1 MCSTPQYL
9 DYSIPPSPLFPPVPC
24 VSRASSE
31 SSLNSLYD
39 LDGRRLEHSLQYAQY
54 NYTTD
59 SPRSPDEEMS
69 NPPRQQF
76 TEEEL
81 EKAFQDLKEPSTPS
95 SRSSPGQRL
104 IHDVNDP
111 QSPWKRSIRLRYS
124 EVNMRES
131 NTLALQEASDLLSR
145 DMSSYVCPFCRSGAN
160 GRLIRMTRE
169 WKGDHLL
176 EIFRLGLHRRH

>member
-39 LDGRRLEHSLQYAQY
+39 LDGRRLEHSVQYAQY
-54 NYTTD
+54 KYTTD
-59 SPRSPDEEMS
+59 SPDEEMS
-69 NPPRQQF
+69 NPPKQQF

-131 NTLALQEASDLLSR
+131 NSLALQEASDLLSR
-145 DMSSYVCPFCRSGAN
+145 DMSSYVCLFWPKWC
-160 GRLIRMTRE
+160 
-169 WKGDHLL
+169 
-176 EIFRLGLHRRH
+176 